1 MKRMILVKLIIG
13 CILLTSGCGE
23 ETTTEKKEYR
33 KQKPT
38 EVILYEETLIEE
50 TIIGW

>member
-1 MKRMILVKLIIG
+1 MRKINRIFVH
-13 CILLTSGCGE
+13 CTASYQ